1 MAGDALRVVKM
12 NLPDSV
18 MFRWA
23 EKFGFEKPLKFD
35 RKDFT
40 SQTQDGRGAPGPKMG
55 KKTSKKE
62 KQPSN
67 PFFSDISHVSWLI
80 V

>member
-1 MAGDALRVVKM
+1 MRVVKL

-40 SQTQDGRGAPGPKMG
+40 SQTQDGRGAPPASSKMA
-55 KKTSKKE
+55 KRSSKKDN
-62 KQPSN
+62 KPTN
-67 PFFSDISHVSWLI
+67 PFFSDISPVG
-80 V
+80 